1 MAVTQKKN
9 INAGEDVK
17 KGSCYA
23 LLVGKLDGGF
33 SNN

>member
-1 MAVTQKKN
+1 MAITQKK
-9 INAGEDVK
+9 ITNAGEDVK
-17 KGSCYA
+17 KRRSYA